1 MRSENNT
8 NHHHNILIESLATS
22 RRESESSVGGR
33 IVLKPPW
40 ISSSAPGRT
49 NVICSFKDSFV
60 DSEGFS
66 NVDERISTSEII
78 MLIKQKQILPTF

>member
-1 MRSENNT
+1 M
-8 NHHHNILIESLATS
+8 
-22 RRESESSVGGR
+22 
-33 IVLKPPW
+33 LKPPW